1 MEIKL
6 RSFCAPE
13 GLPVPEQDFVFFLP
27 ICFILVD
34 FRRCYVLT
42 ALLLRTGQGC
52 VCPQRVQGASTCP
65 RAGLGCA
72 TCSVKCPHSLSSGNT
87 KLNNPGTATSPCR
100 LQRQTSIFRAHRGA
114 KPEGL
119 EGGCPAR
126 HAAKPP
132 KGSCLPSASS
142 SVPAGRLHGNTALAF
157 CLCLPLV

>member
-1 MEIKL
+1 M
-6 RSFCAPE
+6 
-13 GLPVPEQDFVFFLP
+13 LPKGCWYQSRILCFFLP
-27 ICFILVD
+27 ICFILGD
-34 FRRCYVLT
+34 FGRCCVLT

-65 RAGLGCA
+65 RASLGCV
-72 TCSVKCPHSLSSGNT
+72 TCSVKWPHSLSSGNT
-87 KLNNPGTATSPCR
+87 KLNNPGTATSPFR
-100 LQRQTSIFRAHRGA
+100 LRRQTSIFRARRGA

-119 EGGCPAR
+119 EGGCPAG